1 MDDIKKQDIEAVFH
15 GILGRAQDELR
26 TMTQAELERFWF
38 FKYDTAL
45 SYELNLYL
53 FQDYLDLYRRKCR
66 QWEEMHNGSMCV
78 VERVRDTYLM
88 PKIREFVATHNQRVL
103 SDG

>member
-1 MDDIKKQDIEAVFH
+1 MDDIKKEMEEIFT
-15 GILGRAQDELR
+15 GILSQAREELK

-38 FKYDTAL
+38 FTYDDAK
-45 SYELNLYL
+45 SYEYNLYL
-53 FQDYLDLYRRKCR
+53 FQDYLDIYRRKCR
-66 QWEEMHNGSMCV
+66 QWEELHNGSMCV

-103 SDG
+103 SNV

>member
-1 MDDIKKQDIEAVFH
+1 MDDIKKEDIAAVFQ
-15 GILGRAQDELR
+15 GILGRAQDELK

-38 FKYDTAL
+38 FTYDNAK
-45 SYELNLYL
+45 SYEYNLYL